1 MLGEGSHAKA
11 RRVDGQRVCWKRKR
25 KRTEPLGHDK
35 DCADELAKRL
45 DGIRRNG
52 IDLREKL
59 KRITAEISDPESTFP
74 GVRG

>member
-1 MLGEGSHAKA
+1 MLGERSHAKA
-11 RRVDGQRVCWKRKR
+11 RMVDGQRVCWKR

-74 GVRG
+74 GVRR